1 MIQQIYWHW
10 QRSRYQFGPV
20 FMELS
25 RHRSLQSGVARRD
38 IGERLLSQI
47 RYFGTRADALP
58 EWRDASRV
66 RNVEELWQI
75 WPFLPIL
82 TKKDLNSRFVP
93 EEMQDRFSLTG
104 RANSSG
110 GSTGEPTRVFHDDA
124 MVRTCF
130 SISMYMQREMGW
142 RPGMPILG
150 IWGSDRDIGKASQ
163 QQDRLR
169 HWLRQVHTISGFA
182 VNEKTAAAVV
192 EFLRRHRAVAILG
205 YSSLLES
212 VARLVLERGDLPPA
226 GRVRTAWCGGEML
239 FGFQSELFRQ
249 AFGVPVLNCYG
260 GRELSTM
267 AYQGN
272 PGGPLWVTRPFL
284 FAEIV
289 DNSGKPV
296 ATGEPG
302 RLLWTSTVC
311 RGTPFLRYEIGDM
324 AACDAAHLDESG
336 IRALSELHGRTS
348 GVLTLPDGKMINC
361 IFWNHLFKEFSEIV
375 QFQVVLQK
383 NGQLQLRFT
392 GRPFAQEREAALRR
406 ILSNFLP
413 KLPVTVS
420 WLDRIPL
427 TPEGKLVQVVRE

>member
-1 MIQQIYWHW
+1 MIHQMYSHW
-10 QRSRYQFGPV
+10 QALRDQSGPV
-20 FMELS
+20 FRELS
-25 RHRSLQSGVARRD
+25 RHCSLQSALARRE

-47 RYFGTRADALP
+47 RYFGNRADALP

-82 TKKDLNSRFVP
+82 TKKDLNSRFAP
-93 EEMQDRFSLTG
+93 EEMRHRFSLNG
-104 RANSSG
+104 RPNSTG

-130 SISMYMQREMGW
+130 NISMYMQREMGW
-142 RPGMPILG
+142 RPGMPILSV
-150 IWGSDRDIGKASQ
+150 WGSDRDIGKAAQ
-163 QQDRLR
+163 QQGRLR
-169 HWLRQVHTISGFA
+169 HWLRQVHVISGFE

-192 EFLRRHRAVAILG
+192 QFLRRHRAVAMFG
-205 YSSLLES
+205 YSSLLER
-212 VARLVLERGDLPPA
+212 VARLVLDRGDLPPG

-239 FGFQSELFRQ
+239 FDFQSELFRQ
-249 AFGVPVLNCYG
+249 AFGVPVLNSYG

-267 AYQGN
+267 AYQGK

-289 DNSGKPV
+289 DDAGKPV
-296 ATGEPG
+296 APGEPG

-324 AACDAAHLDESG
+324 AACDAAHFDESG
-336 IRALSELHGRTS
+336 IRALSQLHGRTS
-348 GVLTLPDGKMINC
+348 GVLKLPDGRMINC

-383 NGQLQLRFT
+383 NGQLLLRFT
-392 GRPFAQEREAALRR
+392 GTPFTSTRDAALRR

-413 KLPVTVS
+413 ELPVTVS